1 MAVKARTEIT
11 LVRVNDGEGIP
22 GPPGKDGNTTYLHIK
37 YSDDGGTTFT
47 SNNGESP
54 GKYMGQ
60 YVDFYQLDSMDPTKY
75 TWQQIEGEP
84 GKPGDKGE
92 PGKDGKD
99 AAIIGKTAPEDKS
112 YLWCDI
118 SVTPPLIK
126 RRDGSEWVV
135 VNDQTQNIQLIYKNI
150 DTAILENND
159 SIMLQ
164 VGEKTYEK
172 DEVDRLIGGVNTQY
186 QQLSDQFIFKFNQ
199 FAEEIGAV
207 SNNSEKKFTEI
218 NKYIRFVDGAIIIGV
233 EGNPLILKMQNDR
246 ISFLENNN
254 EVAYISNRRMYI
266 TDAEVTSSLTIGI
279 FAFTPRNNGNLSF
292 KKVR

>member
-60 YVDFYQLDSMDPTKY
+60 YADFYQLDSMDPTKY

-99 AAIIGKTAPEDKS
+99 AAITGKTAPEDKS

-126 RRDGSEWVV
+126 RWDGSEWVV

-150 DTAILENND
+150 DTAI
-159 SIMLQ
+159 S
-164 VGEKTYEK
+164 
-172 DEVDRLIGGVNTQY
+172 
-186 QQLSDQFIFKFNQ
+186 
-199 FAEEIGAV
+199 
-207 SNNSEKKFTEI
+207 
-218 NKYIRFVDGAIIIGV
+218 
-233 EGNPLILKMQNDR
+233 
-246 ISFLENNN
+246 
-254 EVAYISNRRMYI
+254 
-266 TDAEVTSSLTIGI
+266 
-279 FAFTPRNNGNLSF
+279 
-292 KKVR
+292 